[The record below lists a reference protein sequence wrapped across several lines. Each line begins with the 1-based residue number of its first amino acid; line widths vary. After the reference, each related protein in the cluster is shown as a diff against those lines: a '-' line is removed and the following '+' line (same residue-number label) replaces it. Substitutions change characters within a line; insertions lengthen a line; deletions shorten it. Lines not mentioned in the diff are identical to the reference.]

1 MIPILYESDEI
12 NFISNGIGRLRDCIR
27 CEVTEER
34 NGIYECEFEYPVTGQ
49 HFDDIKCGRIIA
61 VEHDEKGDVQPF
73 DIISYTRPLN
83 GVVTFHAQH
92 ISYRQKG
99 ITVIA
104 NSSSSGETTRSAFAK
119 IKSGS
124 PSNPFNYYSDMS
136 GQHIMAA
143 FDLTPRSARQLL
155 GGIEGSIL
163 DAFGGEYEWD
173 KFNVNLWKSRGTE
186 KDYTI
191 RYGVNLLDFQEEFD
205 TSEAYNACIP
215 YWKGEDDLV
224 LADPA
229 MITAGESYSGRINCA
244 PLDLT
249 DKFEEKP
256 TQQQV
261 TDAGI
266 SYMSSNRPYLPS
278 QTINVNFVR
287 LQDSD
292 EYDEYAALQ
301 KCSLCDSVKVVFPMY
316 GVTGSFKI
324 VKVVWDVL
332 LERYIEMD
340 LGNLYTTLSQAL
352 GIGGIQASADQAN
365 RNVAGAWGTA
375 ADAQATASA
384 ASQAASA
391 AQASATSASEAATNA
406 WNHADEAHQA
416 ATAAQG
422 SATQAYYAAEEAKES
437 ARSANN
443 SANNALI
450 QLSVVEDV
458 AGTLRW
464 ISEHGDYV
472 LTTDTTVH
480 SDTVYFVYQFGDY
493 VPIANPPAGSN
504 PAALGWYVLDVSKSQ
519 SDYIMSHLAVTSAG
533 LWVLP
538 VDQLSPHELVD
549 SQGNQL
555 VDSSNN
561 PIVDFSSDPQN
572 ATGYKVLL
580 SGGGGQTGDF
590 PIGMTIYNDEGE
602 PIANYGTTTTIGAA
616 SGKHIYIDT
625 DSVDIMSAQNL
636 LATFG
641 QEAAIYSTDGTEIA
655 HFGYGLGASSSGTAV
670 APYYTF
676 GVRSANSTVGNYSLV
691 GGYDNTASGFSSV
704 ALGRESEATAAYA
717 IAAGYDVEAS
727 DLMSIALGYGTKAES
742 SAQVAMGFYNE
753 ADPNNT
759 YALIIG
765 DGSSD
770 NSRHNAFTV
779 SNRGDVVCNSMDSG
793 IISAATFGSV
803 SAGSYKDYS
812 LSFNKTFTSTPVVT
826 VSFFSDSTAPGLG
839 NCSVSVH
846 STTTSGC
853 KVRIFNNDSSTRNP
867 AVSWIA
873 MLT

>member
-49 HFDDIKCGRIIA
+49 HFEDITCGRIIA

-104 NSSSSGETTRSAFAK
+104 NSSSSGETTRSAFSK

-136 GQHIMAA
+136 GQHTMAA

-191 RYGVNLLDFQEEFD
+191 RYGVNLLDFQEELD

-229 MITAGESYSGRINCA
+229 MITAGESYNGRINCA
-244 PLDLT
+244 PLDLS

-256 TQQQV
+256 TAAQV
-261 TDAGI
+261 TAAGQA
-266 SYMSSNRPYLPS
+266 YMSSNRPYLPS
-278 QTINVNFVR
+278 QTITVNFIR

-292 EYDEYAALQ
+292 EYEAYADLQ
-301 KCSLCDSVKVVFPMY
+301 KCSLCDSVNVVFPMY

-332 LERYIEMD
+332 LERYSLMD
-340 LGNLYTTLSQAL
+340 LGNLHTSLSEAL
-352 GIGGIQASADQAN
+352 GIGGIQGTAEQAN
-365 RNVAGAWGTA
+365 RNVSSAWSAA
-375 ADAQATASA
+375 ADAQSTASA
-384 ASQAASA
+384 AQESAASASQAAS
-391 AQASATSASEAATNA
+391 TA
-406 WNHADEAHQA
+406 WEHADDAHQA
-416 ATAAQG
+416 ATAAQA
-422 SATQAYYAAEEAKES
+422 SAGEAYTAANEAKAS
-437 ARSANN
+437 AVSANN
-443 SANNALI
+443 SANNALV
-450 QLSVVEDV
+450 QLGIVEDV

-480 SDTVYFVYQFGDY
+480 SGTVYFVYEHGDY
-493 VPIANPPAGSN
+493 VPIASPDPGANPSAN
-504 PAALGWYVLDVSKSQ
+504 GWYILDVTQ
-519 SDYIMSHLAVTSAG
+519 STTDYIMAHLAVTSAG

-538 VDQLSPHELVD
+538 VNGLAEHELVD

-561 PIVDFSSDPQN
+561 PLVDFSTDPEH
-572 ATGYKVLL
+572 ASGYKVLL
-580 SGGGGQTGDF
+580 SGTG
-590 PIGMTIYNDEGE
+590 MSIYNDEGAVV
-602 PIANYGTTTTIGAA
+602 ANYGETTTIGKETDYNVNIHTTAFDIRYEDTVLARFGSDTAGAPEVFLPKYPSNPTGMTPHTSNGSVLDITGLHAIGDRNTEIDLAGISQVRYRYNGIFYNDYSLPAGAKREAATTTQSVA
-616 SGKHIYIDT
+616 SGSWNGVT
-625 DSVDIMSAQNL
+625 SVGLSEGTWIVV
-636 LATFG
+636 FG
-641 QEAAIYSTDGTEIA
+641 AGFDANA
-655 HFGYGLGASSSGTAV
+655 NGYRRIVLNTSSSGTPTPTRYDMAGPAV
-670 APYYTF
+670 N
-676 GVRSANSTVGNYSLV
+676 GVSTNLQ
-691 GGYDNTASGFSSV
+691 
-704 ALGRESEATAAYA
+704 ATRF
-717 IAAGYDVEAS
+717 I
-727 DLMSIALGYGTKAES
+727 SIPK
-742 SAQVAMGFYNE
+742 
-753 ADPNNT
+753 
-759 YALIIG
+759 
-765 DGSSD
+765 
-770 NSRHNAFTV
+770 
-779 SNRGDVVCNSMDSG
+779 DSG
-793 IISAATFGSV
+793 IVYYYLHVYQNSGS
-803 SAGSYKDYS
+803 S
-812 LSFNKTFTSTPVVT
+812 LDVYPYINAFK
-826 VSFFSDSTAPGLG
+826 L
-839 NCSVSVH
+839 
-846 STTTSGC
+846 
-853 KVRIFNNDSSTRNP
+853 
-867 AVSWIA
+867 
-873 MLT
+873 L

>member
-1 MIPILYESDEI
+1 MNNSQLTKTLIDALRSSEDSKTSGYDTTATVKRIENGTAWVHIPGGVDETPA
-12 NFISNGIGRLRDCIR
+12 RL
-27 CEVTEER
+27 
-34 NGIYECEFEYPVTGQ
+34 
-49 HFDDIKCGRIIA
+49 
-61 VEHDEKGDVQPF
+61 
-73 DIISYTRPLN
+73 
-83 GVVTFHAQH
+83 
-92 ISYRQKG
+92 
-99 ITVIA
+99 
-104 NSSSSGETTRSAFAK
+104 
-119 IKSGS
+119 
-124 PSNPFNYYSDMS
+124 
-136 GQHIMAA
+136 
-143 FDLTPRSARQLL
+143 
-155 GGIEGSIL
+155 
-163 DAFGGEYEWD
+163 
-173 KFNVNLWKSRGTE
+173 
-186 KDYTI
+186 
-191 RYGVNLLDFQEEFD
+191 
-205 TSEAYNACIP
+205 
-215 YWKGEDDLV
+215 
-224 LADPA
+224 
-229 MITAGESYSGRINCA
+229 
-244 PLDLT
+244 
-249 DKFEEKP
+249 
-256 TQQQV
+256 
-261 TDAGI
+261 
-266 SYMSSNRPYLPS
+266 
-278 QTINVNFVR
+278 TINASAGDIVQVR
-287 LQDSD
+287 VSGGRAFLIGNGSAPPTDD
-292 EYDEYAALQ
+292 TTANNATRVANKAHRTALQ
-301 KCSLCDSVKVVFPMY
+301 
-316 GVTGSFKI
+316 
-324 VKVVWDVL
+324 
-332 LERYIEMD
+332 
-340 LGNLYTTLSQAL
+340 
-352 GIGGIQASADQAN
+352 ASEEATE
-365 RNVAGAWGTA
+365 AWHFAGTA
-375 ADAQATASA
+375 AEAAISAQTSA
-384 ASQAASA
+384 D
-391 AQASATSASEAATNA
+391 SATEAATNA

-416 ATAAQG
+416 A
-422 SATQAYYAAEEAKES
+422 YYAQASAEEAKAS
-437 ARSANN
+437 AISANN

-493 VPIANPPAGSN
+493 IPIANPPAGSN

-538 VDQLSPHELVD
+538 VDQLAPHELVD

-590 PIGMTIYNDEGE
+590 PIGLTIYNDEGE

-727 DLMSIALGYGTKAES
+727 DLMSVALGYGTKAES
-742 SAQVAMGFYNE
+742 SAQVVMGFYNV

-803 SAGSYKDYS
+803 PAGDSRQYD
-812 LSFNKTFTSTPVVT
+812 LTFNHAFTSAPIVVA
-826 VSFFSDSTAPGLG
+826 SLYSDSTQGSGLG
-839 NCSVSVH
+839 SCTVTVH
-846 STTTSGC
+846 SITTTGC
-853 KVRIFNNDSSTRNP
+853 KLKIFNNDSQARNP